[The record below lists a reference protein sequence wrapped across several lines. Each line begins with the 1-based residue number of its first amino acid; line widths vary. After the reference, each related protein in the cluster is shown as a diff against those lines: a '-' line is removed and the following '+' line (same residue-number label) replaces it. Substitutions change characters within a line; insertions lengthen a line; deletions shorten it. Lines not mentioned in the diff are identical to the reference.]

1 MKKLLTL
8 LAAMALTL
16 TLATAADKCGEGKCG
31 DAKKTEK
38 KCDASKAED
47 KKCNASKC
55 DGAKKETKETPAK
68 SK

>member
-8 LAAMALTL
+8 LGAIALTL

-38 KCDASKAED
+38 KCNASKATD
-47 KKCNASKC
+47 KKCNAGKC
-55 DGAKKETKETPAK
+55 ETATKDTKETPAK
-68 SK
+68 SE